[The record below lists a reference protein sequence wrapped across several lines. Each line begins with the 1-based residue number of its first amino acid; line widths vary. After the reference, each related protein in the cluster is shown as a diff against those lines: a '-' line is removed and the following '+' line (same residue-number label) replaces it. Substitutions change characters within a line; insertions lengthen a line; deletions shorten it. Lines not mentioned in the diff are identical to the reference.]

1 MDTFPWNV
9 QLNTASFYFPHL
21 KANQTSTHIAFKH
34 SYSPVAAPIKKA
46 TSLTIFIRS
55 KQHLFQHQKT
65 IATQTKIEGSVGY
78 PKPLRG
84 FLQPY
89 EHPLWRKSA
98 AKGLTGPLGPHGN
111 RSAAEVLLESIE
123 FFKST
128 PRHTGG
134 KHKQI
139 FHTLCQ
145 RGFQRGQPSLSYW
158 DRWRV
163 SCTRGKIVMGPPP
176 SPTSSFCLIFDVK
189 KWNTDFCTLS
199 SDTDGSS

>member
-9 QLNTASFYFPHL
+9 QPNTASFYFPHL

-98 AKGLTGPLGPHGN
+98 AEGLTGPLSPHGN

-134 KHKQI
+134 KHKQN
-139 FHTLCQ
+139 FLTLCQ
-145 RGFQRGQPSLSYW
+145 GGFKE
-158 DRWRV
+158 D
-163 SCTRGKIVMGPPP
+163 
-176 SPTSSFCLIFDVK
+176 SPTCIIEIGGVYRAHAGKLWWARPHRQLLHFAWFS
-189 KWNTDFCTLS
+189 T
-199 SDTDGSS
+199 